1 MTVGQNFRLIEPRF
15 PHRAETWEQKPTEL
29 ENILTIPNLRGG
41 NMGIGGSSLSS
52 TQPLSI
58 FSSGWLW
65 VKVSN
70 LLCFYTFST
79 LLLLALL
86 FSLVKAPLAFVFYT
100 LWILGLIFHKQ
111 TLLKNP
117 RGDLGRF
124 RIFGPCRKTS
134 PTLIICYLWGNI
146 LLKRYPKLNEILRL
160 PLSKGN
166 PKDKLVSIHFLN
178 FIVLRK
184 GIIYFG
190 HRCLIW

>member
-1 MTVGQNFRLIEPRF
+1 
-15 PHRAETWEQKPTEL
+15 
-29 ENILTIPNLRGG
+29 
-41 NMGIGGSSLSS
+41 MGIGEPFLSSSQSLSIS
-52 TQPLSI
+52 
-58 FSSGWLW
+58 SSGWLW
-65 VKVSN
+65 VEVSD

-100 LWILGLIFHKQ
+100 LWILGLILHKQ
-111 TLLKNP
+111 TLLKIP
-117 RGDLGRF
+117 RGDLYRF
-124 RIFGPCRKTS
+124 RIFGPSHKTS

-146 LLKRYPKLNEILRL
+146 LLKRYHKLNEILRL